1 MLDTGIYFYVPGD
14 DIMHFTDSCRFLIS
28 SAFKFTAL
36 VPQCGNIFLPHWSL
50 GVLWVPGSILGVIRD
65 LDKST
70 ENCVTAKSNPDSNSG
85 HTDYQATSVPLSQA
99 GLLIFYR
106 TEWTVILTGWGRGL
120 KAVLQ
125 KSTPRFEFRTH
136 RLPGHH

>member
-1 MLDTGIYFYVPGD
+1 M
-14 DIMHFTDSCRFLIS
+14 
-28 SAFKFTAL
+28 
-36 VPQCGNIFLPHWSL
+36 PQWGNIFLPHWSL
-50 GVLWVPGSILGVIRD
+50 GFLLVPGLIPGAVRD

-70 ENCVTAKSNPDSNSG
+70 ENCVTAKSNPDSNSR
-85 HTDYQATSVPLSQA
+85 HTDYQATTEPLSQA
-99 GLLIFYR
+99 GLLLLYR

-125 KSTPRFEFRTH
+125 KSAPRSELGTH